1 MSFDY
6 VIAAEHRTT
15 TPTPYS
21 IAISDESI
29 FRDVPDMIA
38 SDSASG
44 VSHDLIAANDL
55 ERDDMSMK
63 LNQCSVRDDIHTSD
77 EIAADSDASSSKSA
91 TTSNETK

>member
-1 MSFDY
+1 LSFDY
-6 VIAAEHRTT
+6 VIAAEHQS

-55 ERDDMSMK
+55 ERDDVSKKM
-63 LNQCSVRDDIHTSD
+63 NQCSVRDDIHSSD